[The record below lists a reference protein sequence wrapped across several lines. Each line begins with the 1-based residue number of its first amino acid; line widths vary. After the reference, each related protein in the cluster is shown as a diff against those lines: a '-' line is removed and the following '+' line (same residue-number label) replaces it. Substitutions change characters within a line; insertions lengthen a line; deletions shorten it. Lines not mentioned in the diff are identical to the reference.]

1 MDKVYVV
8 RGSCGSY
15 DDRYEWLVCAYP
27 AQREAEKHCIAA
39 QSRATEIY
47 EASNQLSNEPGI
59 NEWDAHMCLD
69 IGGAHYGVEEVPYRE
84 TMKEIMG

>member
-15 DDRYEWLVCAYP
+15 DDRYEWLVFAYP
-27 AQREAEKHCIAA
+27 TQREAEKHCIAA
-39 QSRATEIY
+39 QSRATKIY
-47 EASNQLSNEPGI
+47 DASDQLSKELGV
-59 NEWDAHMCLD
+59 NEWDANMCLD
-69 IGGAHYGVEEVPYRE
+69 YGGAYYRVDEVPYRE

>member
-1 MDKVYVV
+1 MGKVYVV

-15 DDRYEWLVCAYP
+15 EDRYEWLVFAYP
-27 AQREAEKHCIAA
+27 TKREADKHMAAA

-47 EASNQLSNEPGI
+47 KASNMLRNELGI
-59 NEWDAHMCLD
+59 NEWDSGMMMD
-69 IGGAHYGVEEVPYRE
+69 MGGAYYTVDEVSYRE